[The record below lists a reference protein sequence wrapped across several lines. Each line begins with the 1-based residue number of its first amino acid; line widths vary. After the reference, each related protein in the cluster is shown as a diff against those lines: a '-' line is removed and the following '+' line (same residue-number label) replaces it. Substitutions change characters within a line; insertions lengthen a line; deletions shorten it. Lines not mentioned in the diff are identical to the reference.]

1 MLFHNV
7 FSFLSFSFRIRPLYA
22 EPVHKKKGSLQQS
35 FPSQSS
41 LSAASYGTGPL
52 LYRQKARWKSAAQSM
67 HMGHMYISMEH
78 MVRMLLSLMA
88 LSFFTIKTG
97 LIIVHN
103 ALEVNGFLGKTGS
116 HAPVK
121 LIHTASKGQRGLQL
135 IGGQDFF
142 QAPGEAY
149 GVYLVSCSDWVD
161 LYNVAV
167 QVVTDASYDSAGFY
181 GGG

>member
-1 MLFHNV
+1 
-7 FSFLSFSFRIRPLYA
+7 
-22 EPVHKKKGSLQQS
+22 
-35 FPSQSS
+35 
-41 LSAASYGTGPL
+41 
-52 LYRQKARWKSAAQSM
+52 
-67 HMGHMYISMEH
+67 
-78 MVRMLLSLMA
+78 MLLSLMA